1 MARPRSENTKTEGKG
16 MSVYKSPKN
25 ALDPLDSEILERAL
39 DVTWESIKGNH
50 RHFDAESNE
59 ELEAEVRR
67 ELGEIARVNGVSD
80 PETLKD
86 ILLASMPAS
95 AQRDPAD

>member
-1 MARPRSENTKTEGKG
+1 
-16 MSVYKSPKN
+16 MSLYKSPKN
-25 ALDPLDSEILERAL
+25 ELDPLDREFLERAF
-39 DVTWESIKGNH
+39 DATWELIKGSH
-50 RHFDAESNE
+50 QLFDADSDE

-67 ELGEIARVNGVSD
+67 ELVEIARVNGVSD

-95 AQRDPAD
+95 GARQSDPAD